1 MNKFETFIF
10 KNGKALDLYTVDG
23 GKPKSSA
30 DIFVN
35 SKQAR
40 EIIGAEKRAYNKWL
54 ADNRTG
60 NNLFPVQNRGKLTV
74 NVINY
79 FTFIKTCFNLYK
91 GDGEAIAQE
100 LTDALAV
107 YMTDANQEED

>member
-1 MNKFETFIF
+1 MIKFETFIF

-23 GKPKSSA
+23 GKPKTSA
-30 DIFVN
+30 DIYVN

-40 EIIGAEKRAYNKWL
+40 EIIGAEKRAWNKWL
-54 ADNRTG
+54 SDNFKG
-60 NNLFPVQNRGKLTV
+60 NNLFPLNRGKHAENLV
-74 NVINY
+74 NY
-79 FTFIKTCFNLYK
+79 FTFIKACFNQYK